1 MSRRATQKNPTTPN
15 QPDSRHRATG
25 AGERTA
31 DRAPRRPP
39 SRPRTTGSGER
50 TADSGARADAHLQLA
65 DRLHSVAIH
74 LLRRVRREDE
84 RTGLGPARLSA
95 LSVVVF
101 GGPLRISALAQAE
114 QVRLPTMTPIVAA
127 LERDGLIARQPDPSD
142 ARAILLRATP
152 KGARLMA
159 EGRLRRIGAV
169 ADALQPASA
178 RDQATIAA
186 ALDLLEG
193 LVGPPSPWP
202 RSGPS
207 FTKTA
212 VRS

>member
-1 MSRRATQKNPTTPN
+1 MARRATPKVSSN
-15 QPDSRHRATG
+15 QPGSGPRTAATG
-25 AGERTA
+25 Q
-31 DRAPRRPP
+31 
-39 SRPRTTGSGER
+39 R
-50 TADSGARADAHLQLA
+50 TADSGQRTAGSGQRTTSEHLELA

-95 LSVVVF
+95 LSVIVF

-127 LERDGLIARQPDPSD
+127 LERDGLVARQPDPSD
-142 ARAILLRATP
+142 ARAILLRPTP

-169 ADALQPASA
+169 ADALQPVSA
-178 RDQATIAA
+178 PDQATIAA
-186 ALDLLEG
+186 ALDILEG
-193 LVGPPSPWP
+193 LVGPRSPWLRHAP
-202 RSGPS
+202 AFG
-207 FTKTA
+207 KTA